1 MTRDLHMSYFIPP
14 GPPPSRLMPSRSAP
28 GKKRQSTGGPPAIPS
43 EHATLLATI
52 ADEVRDSGRVQRQGQ
67 EEDLRDALGRM
78 MLRVE
83 ELCTL
88 LRASAAAKT
97 ELETQLAIAQSNLKM
112 SLANNDMLEDALK
125 RSSASQDVGWRRSA
139 ATPTPAEPPARAS
152 HDESAPSGSPVNAED
167 EQAPPPTATVSSAPA
182 TQDSRFFRFR
192 FSSGRTTPQ
201 PPGSPPL
208 SASRSTPGHLTSA
221 SLPSLVPLAA
231 PEANA
236 KELDEAKA
244 ELEQARAALVA
255 ERDALKRA
263 MEDKHNLEGELES
276 LSQAL
281 FEEANK
287 MVAQERIKR
296 AEAEEELGEAR
307 AEKDALRAALR
318 LIEEERLRVS
328 DSENERIHASHSR
341 TSSQVAL
348 KSPTSSADHAATDS
362 DEVEAVLVSSPGS
375 PPSSDPGELVE
386 TPTEAPADEPAEPIK
401 PPPRTSSM
409 FLNGV
414 TLEPSPTVTPDA
426 TTPEPEQDKA
436 QAMIYAPNSSDSIV
450 SPWAQRPSKSS
461 EDVLPRTPFT
471 PPPPDEDS
479 PWR

>member
-1 MTRDLHMSYFIPP
+1 
-14 GPPPSRLMPSRSAP
+14 
-28 GKKRQSTGGPPAIPS
+28 
-43 EHATLLATI
+43 
-52 ADEVRDSGRVQRQGQ
+52 
-67 EEDLRDALGRM
+67 
-78 MLRVE
+78 
-83 ELCTL
+83 
-88 LRASAAAKT
+88 
-97 ELETQLAIAQSNLKM
+97 M

-125 RSSASQDVGWRRSA
+125 RSSGSKDVGWRRSA
-139 ATPTPAEPPARAS
+139 AHAEPAPAS
-152 HDESAPSGSPVNAED
+152 EQHDGSPEIAEG
-167 EQAPPPTATVSSAPA
+167 ELSPPPTATVSSAPA

-201 PPGSPPL
+201 PPGSPPM

-221 SLPSLVPLAA
+221 SLPSLVPLVA
-231 PEANA
+231 PEPNT
-236 KELDEAKA
+236 KELDDAKA
-244 ELEQARAALVA
+244 ELEEARTALERERVA
-255 ERDALKRA
+255 LARSL
-263 MEDKHNLEGELES
+263 EDKRNLEEELES

-318 LIEEERLRVS
+318 LIEDDRLRAS
-328 DSENERIHASHSR
+328 DSETERIRASDLETERIRASHSR
-341 TSSQVAL
+341 SSSQVAL
-348 KSPTSSADHAATDS
+348 KSPRPTSPADRAGADS

-375 PPSSDPGELVE
+375 PISSEAGELVE
-386 TPTEAPADEPAEPIK
+386 TPTETGEPIK

-414 TLEPSPTVTPDA
+414 VLEPSPSVTPEA
-426 TTPEPEQDKA
+426 TTPNPEKDKGRA
-436 QAMIYAPNSSDSIV
+436 IIYAPNSSDSIV
-450 SPWAQRPSKSS
+450 SPWAQRPSASS

>member
-1 MTRDLHMSYFIPP
+1 MSYFIPP
-14 GPPPSRLMPSRSAP
+14 GPPPSRLMASRSAP
-28 GKKRQSTGGPPAIPS
+28 GKKRQSTGNTAPAIPS

-88 LRASAAAKT
+88 LKATAAAKS

-125 RSSASQDVGWRRSA
+125 RSSGSKDVGWRRSA
-139 ATPTPAEPPARAS
+139 ATPTPDAQS
-152 HDESAPSGSPVNAED
+152 QSQDSAPAENAE
-167 EQAPPPTATVSSAPA
+167 EEMSPPPTATVSSAPA

-192 FSSGRTTPQ
+192 FTSGRTTPQ

-231 PEANA
+231 PEPNT
-236 KELDEAKA
+236 KELDDAKA
-244 ELEQARAALVA
+244 ELEQARAALEA
-255 ERDALKRA
+255 ERAALARSL
-263 MEDKHNLEGELES
+263 EDKRNLEEELES

-318 LIEEERLRVS
+318 LIEQERLRQS
-328 DSENERIHASHSR
+328 DSENERIRASHSR
-341 TSSQVAL
+341 SSSRVAL
-348 KSPTSSADHAATDS
+348 RSPREKPSRLSEDQAGGTDS

-375 PPSSDPGELVE
+375 PPSEPGELVE
-386 TPTEAPADEPAEPIK
+386 TPTEGAAEDVAEPIK

-414 TLEPSPTVTPDA
+414 VLEPSPSITPEA
-426 TTPEPEQDKA
+426 TTPEPDRAKA
-436 QAMIYAPNSSDSIV
+436 QTIIYAPNSSDSIV
-450 SPWAQRPSKSS
+450 SPWAQRPSASS
-461 EDVLPRTPFT
+461 EDMLPRTPFT